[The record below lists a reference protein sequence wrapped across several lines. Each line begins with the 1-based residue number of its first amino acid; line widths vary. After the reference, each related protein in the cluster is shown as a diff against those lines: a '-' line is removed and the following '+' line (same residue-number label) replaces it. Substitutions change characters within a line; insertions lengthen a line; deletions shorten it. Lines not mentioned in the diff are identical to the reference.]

1 MTDHT
6 ARDALARELCQD
18 RNCCVEGCYAGLRT
32 ADRLLASPAL
42 DAVVAERVA
51 ALAEDEDVQRGDV
64 AEAIWLHRSL
74 GPDHDDYTAV
84 CGCGQKF
91 VTAVG
96 RQRHAAHEVL
106 RALAAALR
114 ERGQSNA

>member
-32 ADRLLASPAL
+32 ADSLLASPAL

-51 ALAEDEDVQRGDV
+51 ALAEDAPLVHDV
-64 AEAIWLHRSL
+64 AQQTSPVPFEQMRLNEVIAAR
-74 GPDHDDYTAV
+74 
-84 CGCGQKF
+84 
-91 VTAVG
+91 G
-96 RQRHAAHEVL
+96 RTLRTL
-106 RALAAALR
+106 RALAATLR
-114 ERGQSNA
+114 ERGQSDA